1 MSLNQ
6 KTKLF
11 DEFYEWLK
19 EDGLKPKKSERLH
32 KKTIFTALIN
42 NDHMTNENFKDFLLD
57 RTRNEINLLIDKTI
71 VIEGTR
77 MLIIEAKII
86 NSDEFHLKTN
96 IRTFKCKYN
105 DLERIQKQINK

>member
-11 DEFYEWLK
+11 DSFYEW
-19 EDGLKPKKSERLH
+19 LKPKKSERLH

-42 NDHMTNENFKDFLLD
+42 NDHMTNENLEDFLFD
-57 RTRNEINLLIDKTI
+57 RTRNGINLLINKTI
-71 VIEGTR
+71 VIEGTC
-77 MLIIEAKII
+77 MLIIDAKII
-86 NSDEFHLKTN
+86 NSDEFHIKTN
-96 IRTFKCKYN
+96 IKTFRCKYN